1 MVEPTPFTHVSGYS
15 NRFNEMLRYMSKAKD
30 DIEILTV
37 DAHTPEK
44 ELPKEKFGYNISHTQ
59 GFTFPLYNHI
69 SLTLDLPELKGAKIL
84 EKMKPDIIHVSSP

>member
-1 MVEPTPFTHVSGYS
+1 
-15 NRFNEMLRYMSKAKD
+15 MLRYMSKAKD

-44 ELPKEKFGYNISHTQ
+44 ELPKEKFGYTISHTQ